1 MALSKKMRNIDSL
14 ASSYWVLY
22 QARSP
27 PLRVFTCTPGLS
39 PTTSRLSW
47 LVSSLFVYIFI
58 FTLAGEIT
66 NVRWCELLSRRL
78 WGVYLSRPLLSY
90 FLLFPPFIRGP
101 LGGQERASPSQEE
114 GGGPVLGGRLASAGH
129 AGRKTRLS
137 ILLQQFSY

>member
-1 MALSKKMRNIDSL
+1 MYFFIIYLLFRQNKGVDGGNQL
-14 ASSYWVLY
+14 W
-22 QARSP
+22 
-27 PLRVFTCTPGLS
+27 LR
-39 PTTSRLSW
+39 
-47 LVSSLFVYIFI
+47 
-58 FTLAGEIT
+58 
-66 NVRWCELLSRRL
+66 
-78 WGVYLSRPLLSY
+78 LSY

>member
-1 MALSKKMRNIDSL
+1 MVGASITEVVRAL
-14 ASSYWVLY
+14 
-22 QARSP
+22 
-27 PLRVFTCTPGLS
+27 
-39 PTTSRLSW
+39 
-47 LVSSLFVYIFI
+47 LVV
-58 FTLAGEIT
+58 
-66 NVRWCELLSRRL
+66 
-78 WGVYLSRPLLSY
+78 PLLSY